1 MDELED
7 EVPPTTRF
15 SLGYFDAGKQSSKKW
30 LVTQEDLDVMYRSS
44 STDFFLWCDGCCDD
58 SKKRQREV
66 SPTPSKR
73 AAKEME
79 VDGICTELKDLHK
92 GKYTEPQYRLWA
104 RMIVNGVHSSK
115 NDPPQVPMI
124 VGYTGTRAPKKSFEE
139 TIANTVAAVAKIV
152 SPQQTTPSQPSAGMG
167 ISPGK
172 AVEIRGKCY
181 AQLASLK
188 KLFEESVI
196 DERELE
202 EQKGCIL
209 GTLRKLS

>member
-1 MDELED
+1 
-7 EVPPTTRF
+7 
-15 SLGYFDAGKQSSKKW
+15 
-30 LVTQEDLDVMYRSS
+30 MYHTS
-44 STDFFLWCDGCCDD
+44 STDFFLWCNGYSDD
-58 SKKRQREV
+58 SKKRQRDI

-79 VDGICTELKDLHK
+79 VDSVCSELKDLHK
-92 GKYTEPQYRLWA
+92 EKYTKPQYHLWA

-115 NDPPQVPMI
+115 SDPPQVPMI
-124 VGYTGTRAPKKSFEE
+124 VGYTETRAPKKSFEE

-152 SPQQTTPSQPSAGMG
+152 SPQQTTSSQPSAGMG

-181 AQLASLK
+181 TQLASLK

-209 GTLRKLS
+209 GTLRELS